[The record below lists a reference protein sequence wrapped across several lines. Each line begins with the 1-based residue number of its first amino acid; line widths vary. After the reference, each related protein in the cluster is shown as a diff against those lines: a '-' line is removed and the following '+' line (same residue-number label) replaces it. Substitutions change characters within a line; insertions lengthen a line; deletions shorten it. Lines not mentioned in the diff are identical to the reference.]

1 MEKLPS
7 VNLAELELL
16 AIVQALRETGGN
28 RMQAARRLDIDIRT
42 LQRKL
47 RLLGLQDRHAKGA
60 K

>member
-1 MEKLPS
+1 MDHLPT
-7 VNLAELELL
+7 VNLSDLTRL